1 MPRKK
6 TREELADEIK
16 KLKKER
22 KRKMQEIK
30 ILEKK
35 LSKEIR
41 RERTHRLCNH
51 GADLEVY
58 LNPEVFTDELIRK
71 TLKEIFELPEVKAIV
86 LKNTPPEEKEMD
98 EKVVS
103 PEGT

>member
-6 TREELADEIK
+6 TREELAKEIAK
-16 KLKKER
+16 MKKER

-35 LSKEIR
+35 LSTEIR
-41 RERTHRLCNH
+41 KERTHRLCNY

-58 LNPEVFTDELIRK
+58 LDPNIYSDEVIRK
-71 TLKEIFELPEVKAIV
+71 ILRQRKSF
-86 LKNTPPEEKEMD
+86 
-98 EKVVS
+98 
-103 PEGT
+103 